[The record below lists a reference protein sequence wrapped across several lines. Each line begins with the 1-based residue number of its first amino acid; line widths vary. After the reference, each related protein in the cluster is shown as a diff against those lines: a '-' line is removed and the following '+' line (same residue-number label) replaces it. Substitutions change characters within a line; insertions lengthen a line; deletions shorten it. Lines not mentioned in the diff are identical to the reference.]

1 MLPIAQ
7 AINIE
12 PRFALALVVAF
23 AGAVGSFVAVKLAG
37 AETQRLV
44 KALHSRFDRV
54 EDRVT
59 KAERDHAVLAE
70 RVANIKST
78 QRLRRAVAE
87 GQDMFREGDDG

>member
-7 AINIE
+7 AISIE
-12 PRFALALVVAF
+12 PKFALAFVVAF

-54 EDRVT
+54 EDRVS
-59 KAERDHAVLAE
+59 KAETAHAVLEE
-70 RVANIKST
+70 RVANIKTT
-78 QRLRRAVAE
+78 QRLRAARAAE
-87 GQDMFREGDDG
+87 QDMFGPGED